1 MNVGVSGKPVKLTHE
16 ITAAVI
22 VKIVVLALLWFAFVR
37 QREVVVDARLTV
49 QAFGLDHLNHPLSP
63 LPKGDDRGQ

>member
-1 MNVGVSGKPVKLTHE
+1 VKLAHE

-37 QREVVVDARLTV
+37 HREVVVDAQRTV
-49 QAFGLDHLNHPLSP
+49 QAFGLDHLSHPLSP